1 MTLSNPGKS
10 VSSRLE
16 GSIVPTKKKLSLSPS
31 IRVRAQEVLAFAKE
45 RAKTAADSAEL
56 RNSLFATDGKATELF
71 PTERERAA
79 FLRSKEYRQ
88 ILPLYEQLPDP
99 PLR

>member
-1 MTLSNPGKS
+1 M
-10 VSSRLE
+10 
-16 GSIVPTKKKLSLSPS
+16 PTKKKSSISVS
-31 IRVRAQEVLAFAKE
+31 IRARAREVLAFAKE

-56 RNSLFATDGKATELF
+56 RNSLFGTNGKATQLF
-71 PTERERAA
+71 PTEPERAA
-79 FLRSKEYRQ
+79 FLRSKEYSQ